1 MSRTKKLKPSQED
14 IIENSLPNHLYSHE
28 FGRGRFFQIVHEDE
42 NGFGIKIGSRTM
54 LKAVYITEKEDIE
67 GIEFIKLVNGSEVQK
82 LALNGFNLGQAK
94 AFLNFLTQFDLKGIN
109 ERRIR
114 LADGD
119 ELSDESVKQIKT
131 FLLKK
136 GGPEIIETLIEEG
149 IITSRDIVNT
159 AFRKRGLEIF
169 KKLLENKEYWKTY
182 AAENGKPKA
191 KEETAWQLFFERNEW
206 IFGYGLDY
214 RYQNILQ
221 REANVSD
228 ADLDGKNTVVGDF
241 LMGDERFTTFVE
253 LKKPTTNL
261 FGNSQNRSNCWSLSS
276 ELQDS
281 LSQILEQKASGI
293 IKLDTPQYNDR
304 GELITQKPY
313 DSKVILVIG
322 HWNELDDSSSE
333 RERSIKMKTL
343 ELYRRDSRNVEILTY
358 DELYNRAEYIV
369 YSKMN
374 KKNKLNVVEVKTEE
388 DDDLPF

>member
-1 MSRTKKLKPSQED
+1 
-14 IIENSLPNHLYSHE
+14 
-28 FGRGRFFQIVHEDE
+28 
-42 NGFGIKIGSRTM
+42 M
-54 LKAVYITEKEDIE
+54 LKAVYIKDKNDIE
-67 GIEFIKLVNGSEVQK
+67 GIEFIKVVNGSEVQK
-82 LALNGFNLGQAK
+82 VALNRFNLAQAK
-94 AFLNFLTQFDLKGIN
+94 AFLEFLTQIDLKGIS
-109 ERRIR
+109 ERRIK

-119 ELSDESVKQIKT
+119 ELSEDTVKQIKT

-169 KKLLENKEYWKTY
+169 KNLLENKEYWKTY
-182 AAENGKPKA
+182 AAENGKSKA
-191 KEETAWQLFFERNEW
+191 KEETAWQLFFEKNEW

-214 RYQNILQ
+214 RYQNVLQ

-261 FGNSQNRSNCWSLSS
+261 FGRSQNRSNCWSLSS
-276 ELQDS
+276 DLQDS
-281 LSQILEQKASGI
+281 LSQILEQKASGL
-293 IKLDTPQYNDR
+293 IKLDTPKFNDK
-304 GELITQKPY
+304 GDLLTQKSY

-322 HWNELDDSSSE
+322 HWNELDEASSE
-333 RERSIKMKTL
+333 RERSIKMKTI

-358 DELYNRAEYIV
+358 DELYNRAEFIV
-369 YSKMN
+369 HSKII
-374 KKNKLNVVEVKTEE
+374 KNPKLNIVEVETE
-388 DDDLPF
+388 DNDLPF